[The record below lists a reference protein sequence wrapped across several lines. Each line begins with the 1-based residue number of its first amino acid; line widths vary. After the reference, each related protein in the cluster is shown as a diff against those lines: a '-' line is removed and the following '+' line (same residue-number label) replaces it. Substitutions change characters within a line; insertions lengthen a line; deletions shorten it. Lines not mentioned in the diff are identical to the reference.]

1 MDTVQMVNGLAALAA
16 FGASVFAYLRFHDA
30 TSTPARIVHVA
41 NGTIL
46 LWYASVNLA
55 LGTGLWGAA
64 QSDLVPLFRWAF
76 APLLITYTARQLLAG
91 RRQRQGEIL

>member
-1 MDTVQMVNGLAALAA
+1 MDPVQAVNGAAALVA
-16 FGASVFAYLRFHDA
+16 FGAAVFAFVRFHDGQ
-30 TSTPARIVHVA
+30 SWLARGVHVA
-41 NGTIL
+41 NGTLL

-55 LGTGLWGAA
+55 LGLGLWDAA
-64 QSDLVPLFRWAF
+64 DADLRALFQWAF